1 LTQQWPAQTLE
12 AFVFLSV
19 EGRKT
24 FLSMT
29 DVIHVDEQNFLPTLK
44 TVILKQRSKKR
55 AGIKREKRKQRE
67 EVETED

>member
-1 LTQQWPAQTLE
+1 
-12 AFVFLSV
+12 
-19 EGRKT
+19 
-24 FLSMT
+24 MT

>member
-1 LTQQWPAQTLE
+1 
-12 AFVFLSV
+12 
-19 EGRKT
+19 
-24 FLSMT
+24 MT

-67 EVETED
+67 EVETEGSVDACSAVIRLTS